1 MNIVTFI
8 AYVPLSSMVL
18 GAVIGLALGRFSK
31 PRVGLWVLGLFVVV
45 SIALLV
51 RMAAIGPGD
60 EEQAFTPFVTLTG
73 GVFPGLFGGITGWVL
88 GRTWKKRAM

>member
-8 AYVPLSSMVL
+8 AFVPLSSMVL
-18 GAVIGLALGRFSK
+18 GTLIGLALGRYSTSK
-31 PRVGLWVLGLFVVV
+31 VGFWMLGLFVVV

-60 EEQAFTPFVTLTG
+60 EEQAFTPFVALTG
-73 GVFPGLFGGITGWVL
+73 GVFPGLFGGIVGWVL
-88 GRTWKKRAM
+88 GRTLQKRAL